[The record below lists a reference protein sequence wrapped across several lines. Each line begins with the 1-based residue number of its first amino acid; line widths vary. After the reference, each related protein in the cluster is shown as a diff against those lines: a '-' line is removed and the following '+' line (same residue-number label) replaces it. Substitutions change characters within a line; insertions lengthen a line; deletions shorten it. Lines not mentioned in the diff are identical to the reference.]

1 MSDDEHDAGAGVL
14 ATPDPAAVPGADAA
28 AAAAPVA
35 MAGLAGMDPAAYAQ
49 WVQALQAQQVAA
61 QQMYLQQ
68 IAAAAGAA
76 GGGVLLWYNFCCH
89 KTFLGSSL
97 NQFFWS
103 FLHHLCPPIGRKQL
117 RFALPQVAGL
127 SAALPTAG
135 LPQVAGLP
143 RVALPLGGAVAAAVP
158 RVEGP
163 TYTGQVVDYNE
174 EIKRTADFLGEDVY
188 CKMSGMVDGFRRY
201 FKQFHHFQFFA
212 AG

>member
-76 GGGVLLWYNFCCH
+76 GGGVLLWYKFV
-89 KTFLGSSL
+89 LP
-97 NQFFWS
+97 QDFFWNS
-103 FLHHLCPPIGRKQL
+103 LKQL
-117 RFALPQVAGL
+117 ISGLFFASPV
-127 SAALPTAG
+127 SSN
-135 LPQVAGLP
+135 LP
-143 RVALPLGGAVAAAVP
+143 RVPRWNLVLFPKPPLS
-158 RVEGP
+158 
-163 TYTGQVVDYNE
+163 T
-174 EIKRTADFLGEDVY
+174 
-188 CKMSGMVDGFRRY
+188 
-201 FKQFHHFQFFA
+201 KQQFVSFSFMATEVRFA
-212 AG
+212 AGRWFICSSTNRRSSTGGGAAPCGVALGWCRSGGCA

>member
-76 GGGVLLWYNFCCH
+76 GGGVLLWY
-89 KTFLGSSL
+89 KFLL
-97 NQFFWS
+97 PQDFFWNS
-103 FLHHLCPPIGRKQL
+103 LKQLISGLLGHHLCPPICRESQDEIW
-117 RFALPQVAGL
+117 FCFPN
-127 SAALPTAG
+127 
-135 LPQVAGLP
+135 
-143 RVALPLGGAVAAAVP
+143 PLYPLNNNLCATEV
-158 RVEGP
+158 
-163 TYTGQVVDYNE
+163 
-174 EIKRTADFLGEDVY
+174 
-188 CKMSGMVDGFRRY
+188 C
-201 FKQFHHFQFFA
+201 FA
-212 AG
+212 AGRWFICSSTNRRSSTGGGAAPCGVALGWCRSGGCA

>member
-76 GGGVLLWYNFCCH
+76 GGGVLLWYKSCVATRLFLKQSDTVFLVFFCITCV
-89 KTFLGSSL
+89 L
-97 NQFFWS
+97 
-103 FLHHLCPPIGRKQL
+103 QL
-117 RFALPQVAGL
+117 AESP
-127 SAALPTAG
+127 
-135 LPQVAGLP
+135 
-143 RVALPLGGAVAAAVP
+143 
-158 RVEGP
+158 
-163 TYTGQVVDYNE
+163 
-174 EIKRTADFLGEDVY
+174 
-188 CKMSGMVDGFRRY
+188 KMKFGFVSETPSI
-201 FKQFHHFQFFA
+201 H
-212 AG
+212 